1 MLALSVLIFL
11 NVTNYFSFRTDI
23 DFLLYKGTL
32 IKDYAWMS
40 AFYIHITSSLVCL
53 IVGPLQFVP
62 SWRKR
67 YPMLHRKLGKAY
79 VFTILFLAA
88 PSGLYM
94 GFYANGGVWAKLGFV
109 ILAVLWFITTYKAI
123 KTAMQKD
130 FVAHRKWMVR
140 SYALVFS
147 AVTLRVYMPL
157 LTYFIGELGLPTMD
171 PELAVIVTS
180 WINWV
185 PNLIVGELLLKFT
198 PKSL

>member
-1 MLALSVLIFL
+1 MLALSAVVFL

-23 DFLLYKGTL
+23 
-32 IKDYAWMS
+32 
-40 AFYIHITSSLVCL
+40 
-53 IVGPLQFVP
+53 
-62 SWRKR
+62 
-67 YPMLHRKLGKAY
+67 
-79 VFTILFLAA
+79 
-88 PSGLYM
+88 
-94 GFYANGGVWAKLGFV
+94 WAKLGFI
-109 ILAVLWFITTYKAI
+109 ILALLWFVTTYLAI